1 MICKQNFPFL
11 SLHRLRE
18 WMYRT
23 CPRWLPVWSPALS
36 PSYVTSGPA
45 KLSDLFEKNPYMEK
59 IYPDMRSRSALT
71 VFKIYE
77 GIGEWFDLSKFPI
90 ERASFSFGVSQKTCC
105 GFAMGRSEKQLI
117 NQEIRYCEVWIQ
129 EDEATNHWYLAQGF
143 YNIREK
149 NWLRCYAC
157 PSKDDWF
164 LNRKN
169 VGEIYGVEEMIFEA
183 APSRRKEISE
193 YCYRIDEVVSALPGS
208 LTVVPHG
215 KIAERGRCIIRQI
228 VYHAKEVR
236 DSLNIWKCCVV

>member
-1 MICKQNFPFL
+1 MARHPTPSLRYFTWRMRMPWSLFFPAIRLRSMICKQNFPFL

-23 CPRWLPVWSPALS
+23 CPRWLLVWSPALS

-105 GFAMGRSEKQLI
+105 GFAMGRSEKAAYQSRNSILWSMDSGRWSDQSLI
-117 NQEIRYCEVWIQ
+117 LGTRILQYQ
-129 EDEATNHWYLAQGF
+129 
-143 YNIREK
+143 
-149 NWLRCYAC
+149 
-157 PSKDDWF
+157 
-164 LNRKN
+164 
-169 VGEIYGVEEMIFEA
+169 
-183 APSRRKEISE
+183 RKELAALL
-193 YCYRIDEVVSALPGS
+193 CVSF
-208 LTVVPHG
+208 
-215 KIAERGRCIIRQI
+215 
-228 VYHAKEVR
+228 
-236 DSLNIWKCCVV
+236 

>member
-36 PSYVTSGPA
+36 PSYVTSGLALSWKEERNRRIYDADKRLFKIYCGRNPFHRICHRWLKRGGPA

-105 GFAMGRSEKQLI
+105 GFAMGRSEKAAYQSRNSILWSMDSGRWSDQSLI
-117 NQEIRYCEVWIQ
+117 LGTRILQYQ
-129 EDEATNHWYLAQGF
+129 
-143 YNIREK
+143 
-149 NWLRCYAC
+149 
-157 PSKDDWF
+157 
-164 LNRKN
+164 
-169 VGEIYGVEEMIFEA
+169 
-183 APSRRKEISE
+183 RKELAALL
-193 YCYRIDEVVSALPGS
+193 CVSF
-208 LTVVPHG
+208 
-215 KIAERGRCIIRQI
+215 
-228 VYHAKEVR
+228 
-236 DSLNIWKCCVV
+236 